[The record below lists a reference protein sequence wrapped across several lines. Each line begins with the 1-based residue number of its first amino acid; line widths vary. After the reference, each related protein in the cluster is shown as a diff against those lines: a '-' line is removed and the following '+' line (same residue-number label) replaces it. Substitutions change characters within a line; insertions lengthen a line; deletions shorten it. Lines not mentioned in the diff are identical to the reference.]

1 MADEKPTEEEVTEEE
16 PTNEEPTKEEET
28 DEKPTSEE
36 PTEEE
41 PKREERTEEVS
52 QGFKT
57 LKSFEKKYGTKNFI
71 EVALKETE
79 GNKFFNVAKGFYDR
93 AGNKRYKVSIGF
105 TADDEMKDF
114 VVESFQNL

>member
-1 MADEKPTEEEVTEEE
+1 MADEEVTNEEVTEEEPTEEEEVTEEE
-16 PTNEEPTKEEET
+16 PVK
-28 DEKPTSEE
+28 
-36 PTEEE
+36 
-41 PKREERTEEVS
+41 EERTEGTS

-93 AGNKRYKVSIGF
+93 AGSKRYKVSIGF
-105 TADDEMKDF
+105 TADDEMKSF
-114 VVESFQNL
+114 VVDSFQNL